1 MHYNSEDADLFTYLA
16 DPSVFAVKDG
26 YITTPGGE
34 SYLLGYSYT
43 SLSMVTMLTVFLPC
57 YALQPD
63 TTSELMK
70 HCLWFQQ
77 PNRLLTSL
85 NA

>member
-34 SYLLGYSYT
+34 SYILGYSYT
-43 SLSMVTMLTVFLPC
+43 SLFVI
-57 YALQPD
+57 YQ
-63 TTSELMK
+63 
-70 HCLWFQQ
+70 W
-77 PNRLLTSL
+77 
-85 NA
+85 